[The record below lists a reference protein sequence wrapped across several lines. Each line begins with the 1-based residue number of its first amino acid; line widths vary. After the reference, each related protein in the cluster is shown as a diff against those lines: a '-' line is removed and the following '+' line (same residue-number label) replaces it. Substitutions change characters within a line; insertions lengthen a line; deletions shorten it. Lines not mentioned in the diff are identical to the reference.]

1 MQRQDVH
8 ALGSRTAQAGDD
20 VVDLA
25 GPGQEDQYVTGALV
39 QGPLHGGGDVG
50 EELPR
55 HPARPQATGAPRRR
69 PHLLK
74 GVEAPGHLHQRGGSV
89 RRAVRG
95 SARGAA
101 QDAAQA
107 VGVERGGHGHEGEVL
122 AQGGARVRQEG
133 QEQVAVQGALVDLVE
148 DDGIDAA
155 QLRVTLET
163 AQEEPGGDDLD
174 PRVRAGASLPAHRVA
189 DGAAD
194 FLSQEV
200 GQAAGGRA
208 GGDAP
213 RLGDDDAARP
223 AFLGALWGVGRDVCK
238 DVGQKRWDER
248 RLTGAGRGGEDQAG
262 AGACV
267 VGGGGSGGEEL
278 AQIGQHLDHRQIRG
292 RGEQRPDG
300 VGLRRQRAALRPGA
314 SHAPIV
320 PGGGVDGADV
330 GPGRELSSRW
340 PPGRGGPEVQWVD
353 RGEGRRAGAGGYRM
367 LMRMSRACRASAS
380 FSAYSACVLT
390 ALRMPRAPPM
400 MADPVEER

>member
-1 MQRQDVH
+1 M
-8 ALGSRTAQAGDD
+8 
-20 VVDLA
+20 DLI
-25 GPGQEDQYVTGALV
+25 
-39 QGPLHGGGDVG
+39 
-50 EELPR
+50 
-55 HPARPQATGAPRRR
+55 
-69 PHLLK
+69 
-74 GVEAPGHLHQRGGSV
+74 
-89 RRAVRG
+89 
-95 SARGAA
+95 
-101 QDAAQA
+101 
-107 VGVERGGHGHEGEVL
+107 
-122 AQGGARVRQEG
+122 
-133 QEQVAVQGALVDLVE
+133 E
-148 DDGIDAA
+148 DDGVDAT
-155 QLRVTLET
+155 QLRVPLEA

-174 PRVRAGASLPAHRVA
+174 PRVRAGAPLPAHRVS

-194 FLSQEV
+194 LLSQEV

-213 RLGDDDAARP
+213 RLGDDDAAR
-223 AFLGALWGVGRDVCK
+223 GALRGAGS
-238 DVGQKRWDER
+238 DVGQDVGQERRDER

-262 AGACV
+262 AGV

-278 AQIGQHLDHRQIRG
+278 AQIGQHLDHRQVRG

-353 RGEGRRAGAGGYRM
+353 RGEGRRAGAGGYRT
-367 LMRMSRACRASAS
+367 LMRMSRACRVSAS
-380 FSAYSACVLT
+380 FSAYSAWVLT

>member
-1 MQRQDVH
+1 M
-8 ALGSRTAQAGDD
+8 
-20 VVDLA
+20 
-25 GPGQEDQYVTGALV
+25 
-39 QGPLHGGGDVG
+39 
-50 EELPR
+50 
-55 HPARPQATGAPRRR
+55 
-69 PHLLK
+69 
-74 GVEAPGHLHQRGGSV
+74 
-89 RRAVRG
+89 
-95 SARGAA
+95 
-101 QDAAQA
+101 
-107 VGVERGGHGHEGEVL
+107 
-122 AQGGARVRQEG
+122 
-133 QEQVAVQGALVDLVE
+133 DLVE

-208 GGDAP
+208 GGDAS

-223 AFLGALWGVGRDVCK
+223 VFRGAGRDLGK
-238 DVGQKRWDER
+238 DVGQKWRDER
-248 RLTGAGRGGEDQAG
+248 RLTGSGRGGEDQAG

-267 VGGGGSGGEEL
+267 VGGGGAGGEAI
-278 AQIGQHLDHRQIRG
+278 AQLGQHLDHWQVRG

-300 VGLRRQRAALRPGA
+300 VGLRRLCAALRPGA
-314 SHAPIV
+314 SHDPIV
-320 PGGGVDGADV
+320 PGEGVDGADV

-340 PPGRGGPEVQWVD
+340 PPGSGGPEAQWVD